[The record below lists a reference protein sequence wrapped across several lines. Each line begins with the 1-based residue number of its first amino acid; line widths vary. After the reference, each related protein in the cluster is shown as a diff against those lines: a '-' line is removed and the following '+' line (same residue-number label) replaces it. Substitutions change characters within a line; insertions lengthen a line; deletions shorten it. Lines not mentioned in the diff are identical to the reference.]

1 MEQEERT
8 LLSITEH
15 DSFIETIFDG
25 RSQESVDAVIVAFV
39 SILMERKALIRRFLK
54 VLMKALDDPED
65 YKKIYS
71 TISSPPWVD

>member
-39 SILMERKALIRRFLK
+39 SILMERKALISRFLK
-54 VLMKALDDPED
+54 VLMKALDDPEEF
-65 YKKIYS
+65 KKKYS

>member
-54 VLMKALDDPED
+54 VLMKALGDPED
-65 YKKIYS
+65 YKKKYS